1 MPEHDLMLF
10 GQMPLLDMLA
20 LAWFLVGAVG
30 YTAVADQIAWGKR
43 PMAVVLTDYRLR
55 WMERMLERENR
66 IADVQIITAYIR
78 ADSLF
83 ISTTLIVLAGVFAV
97 LGQID
102 HLQALIQDLSMA
114 HAASRRVL
122 ELRVFVLI
130 LVFVYAFFKFAWSL
144 RQFNYI
150 LVMIGAAPVPSQC
163 APAFSQQF
171 TSRLALLLTRA
182 TNNYNR
188 GIRAYYFAM
197 ALLPWFLHPAFL
209 FATTVWVI
217 LVLSRRDFRS
227 VTLKTLSDL
236 SQAEARDP
244 VVIGTKAPG
253 EGPG

>member
-1 MPEHDLMLF
+1 MPEQEIMLF
-10 GQMPLLDMLA
+10 AQMPLLDILG

-30 YTAVADQIAWGKR
+30 YTALADQIAWGKR

-55 WMERMLERENR
+55 WMERMLERDNR
-66 IADVQIITAYIR
+66 VADVQIVTAYIR
-78 ADSLF
+78 ADCLF
-83 ISTTLIVLAGVFAV
+83 ISTTLIVLAGVVAV
-97 LGQID
+97 LGQIEN
-102 HLQALIQDLSMA
+102 LQIIIHDLSVA
-114 HAASRRVL
+114 HPASRRVL
-122 ELRVFVLI
+122 EIRILVLI

-150 LVMIGAAPVPSQC
+150 LVLIGAAPVPSKC
-163 APAFSQQF
+163 NPGFSEEF
-171 TSRLALLLTRA
+171 STRLAVLLTRA

-188 GIRAYYFAM
+188 GIRAYYFAL

-209 FATTVWVI
+209 FATTIWVL

-236 SQAEARDP
+236 SQAEARGP
-244 VVIGTKAPG
+244 VPIHARAPG